1 MLRDTMHIERPYR
14 EALRSAGLDRVDGI
28 LGQVDGS
35 VAAWSRT
42 TDTVFIAA
50 PGGTG
55 FYLKRYYYPRWRNRL
70 RGMLRG
76 TLLGLHRGEAEARLL
91 LQMRRL
97 GLPSVRPAAWGCRR
111 SGPFVSASF
120 LITEAVPHAVNL
132 TTFAR
137 AVQERRTRL
146 RPAARQAIAAALGRE
161 VALLH
166 EADFSHGQLFWRNIL
181 IRFGPAGAPEF
192 FFLDARPRRAR
203 HTVVS
208 GDRWWIEEL
217 GQVLVS
223 ALPFTTRAERMR
235 FACAY
240 FGARRL
246 THSVKEILRETVQH
260 ANRWRVHESQRIH
273 MNDLFEAW
281 RRQLAR
287 ERELDR
293 AAAARGEA

>member
-1 MLRDTMHIERPYR
+1 MLRDAMHIDRPYR
-14 EALRSAGLDRVDGI
+14 EALRQAGLDRVDAV
-28 LGQVDGS
+28 LAQVGGT

-42 TDTVFIAA
+42 TDTVFIAT
-50 PGGTG
+50 PGGAG

-70 RGMLRG
+70 RTMLRG
-76 TLLGLHRGEAEARLL
+76 TLFGRHRGAAEARLL

-97 GLPSVRPAAWGCRR
+97 GLPSVRPVAWGCRR
-111 SGPFVSASF
+111 IGPFVSASF
-120 LITEAVPHAVNL
+120 LITEAVPHATNL

-137 AVQERRTRL
+137 AVQDRRRL
-146 RPAARQAIAAALGRE
+146 LPPAQRQAIAAALGRE
-161 VALLH
+161 VASLH

-181 IRFGPAGAPEF
+181 LRFGPAGDPEF

-208 GDRWWIEEL
+208 GDGWWMEEL

-223 ALPFTTRAERMR
+223 ALPFTTRADRMR

-240 FGARRL
+240 FGARKL
-246 THSVKEILRETVQH
+246 TRQFKEILRETVRH
-260 ANRWRVHESQRIH
+260 ASRWRLHESQRIH
-273 MNDLFEAW
+273 MNDLFENW

-293 AAAARGEA
+293 AAAGGEA